1 MTATRSN
8 RPMLAVA
15 PLLLTALT
23 VLAGGCGTGGS
34 LDPVNNKYVT
44 EAHKERGLVIVLP
57 GIEGIS
63 PANMEV
69 RRGLLNAGIQR
80 AIMIYSWNRPGVL
93 VNQVDFVGNRI
104 AGAFVARV
112 ISNYQDQYPGRPVH
126 VVGHSGGGGVAVFAA
141 ESLEQG
147 RTVDGLILL
156 SASISAG
163 YDLSK
168 ALRHVEGRIVNFYN
182 PADTALLGTGTT
194 LMGTV
199 DGAHTASAGLNGFT
213 RNYPGLVEYRVHSY
227 GGDPHFAVTKQ
238 SFVASRVAPLLGPDA
253 APRTLAT
260 DGETPAP

>member
-1 MTATRSN
+1 MTAI
-8 RPMLAVA
+8 RPRRRTLVA
-15 PLLLTALT
+15 AFLLTA
-23 VLAGGCGTGGS
+23 VAAVAGGCGTGSS
-34 LDPVNNKYVT
+34 LDPVNTKYVT
-44 EAHKERGLVIVLP
+44 GDRKQRGLVIILP

-69 RRGLLNAGIQR
+69 RRGLLNAGIER
-80 AIMIYSWNRPGVL
+80 AIMIYSWNRPGVI
-93 VNQVDFVGNRI
+93 VNQVDFLGNRL

-112 ISNYQDQYPGRPVH
+112 ISTYQDQYPDRPVH
-126 VVGHSGGGGVAVFAA
+126 VIGHSGGGGVAVFAA
-141 ESLEQG
+141 ESLEEG

-182 PADTALLGTGTT
+182 PADSALLGTGTT

-213 RNYPGLVEYRVHSY
+213 RNYPGLVQSRIHSY
-227 GGDPHFAVTKQ
+227 GGDPHFATTKQ
-238 SFVASRVAPLLGPDA
+238 GFVTSRVAPLLGPDA
-253 APRTLAT
+253 P
-260 DGETPAP
+260 PAPVTTNTPNLAP